1 MKNPRL
7 IVSLDFELHWGVF
20 DTYGESYNAN
30 ILGAREAIP
39 KILALFK
46 KYNIHATW
54 AVVGL
59 LFNENKNELARYSP
73 LLKPSYENPKLNS
86 YNCDIGDNENSDKL
100 HYAHSIIKLIKE
112 SPNQEL
118 ASHSY
123 SHYYCQAKGQTMEQ
137 FDNDIQSAVTIAK
150 DKFSIDLKSFVFPK
164 NQVNYEY
171 LEVLKRHSFSVYRD
185 SSPITFKW
193 VFFERVFRLVDSFLK
208 LSNYSKNN
216 VEEYQGLKAIK
227 GDRFLR
233 PHTFSFLSY
242 LMLRRIK
249 NEMTFAAK
257 NKSIYHL
264 WWHPHNFGKNLDKN
278 LDNLEAILK
287 EYVALQRK
295 FNMKS
300 VCMRDL

>member
-164 NQVNYEY
+164 NQV
-171 LEVLKRHSFSVYRD
+171 
-185 SSPITFKW
+185 
-193 VFFERVFRLVDSFLK
+193 K
-208 LSNYSKNN
+208 LARNALNAS
-216 VEEYQGLKAIK
+216 EA
-227 GDRFLR
+227 R
-233 PHTFSFLSY
+233 
-242 LMLRRIK
+242 
-249 NEMTFAAK
+249 AAT
-257 NKSIYHL
+257 
-264 WWHPHNFGKNLDKN
+264 P
-278 LDNLEAILK
+278 
-287 EYVALQRK
+287 
-295 FNMKS
+295 
-300 VCMRDL
+300 